1 MMKSELPK
9 QRSSL
14 LVPCVQELAKKP
26 LKQVPPRYVRTDED
40 SPIVSH
46 TNPSPQVPVL
56 DMAEVFFPRGTEE
69 VASCM
74 QRMGFLPDG
83 TLLQLVNH
91 GVSSELL
98 EKVKMEVQQFFNLPM
113 EEKKKFWQKPDEVE
127 GFGQGFVMSDQQKLN
142 WGGYILQDHPS
153 NLFEKTSL
161 VS

>member
-74 QRMGFLPDG
+74 QRMGFLPGCFARSESLITEQTSDR
-83 TLLQLVNH
+83 LDISWSLH
-91 GVSSELL
+91 VS
-98 EKVKMEVQQFFNLPM
+98 
-113 EEKKKFWQKPDEVE
+113 
-127 GFGQGFVMSDQQKLN
+127 LN
-142 WGGYILQDHPS
+142 W
-153 NLFEKTSL
+153 
-161 VS
+161 